1 MYVCDNH
8 ISWHYYALDIAQ
20 RCSSIFILQQFSK
33 DFCQSRSGQR
43 ISMSTPKDSRCQNE
57 DLPHSVVFKKRIS
70 EEGYLLLPSNLMIL
84 NETNNYLDYLIQ
96 SLIKINILCCSSH
109 LILELISMCATH
121 SQWNVQIWQFVF
133 IQVLMFL
140 LSGQTKKD
148 SPTYLE
154 WKKIKR

>member
-1 MYVCDNH
+1 MKLHKLIHFNLKADVPFFQINGFTFFSSVMYVWDNH

-84 NETNNYLDYLIQ
+84 KKWSKWCNDRHLPYSELLRSYQ
-96 SLIKINILCCSSH
+96 STYRIR
-109 LILELISMCATH
+109 H
-121 SQWNVQIWQFVF
+121 S
-133 IQVLMFL
+133 
-140 LSGQTKKD
+140 T
-148 SPTYLE
+148 T
-154 WKKIKR
+154 